1 MGVGSTPI
9 VSEAELA
16 AIVEY
21 SAEFLEASRYGELE
35 DLQLMFSHPRLK
47 DLIDFKTL
55 VDEASHTSSL
65 MYSAANGHADCVA
78 FLINAV
84 GVDVNH
90 KNISGNTALHWA
102 ALNGHAD
109 CVALLI
115 KSGADVMVANQFQ
128 KTAFDEAI
136 ARDKKDCCELLVR
149 EEVRLAG
156 DADEE
161 IEAEDMV
168 LSSIAE

>member
-1 MGVGSTPI
+1 M
-9 VSEAELA
+9 
-16 AIVEY
+16 
-21 SAEFLEASRYGELE
+21 
-35 DLQLMFSHPRLK
+35 
-47 DLIDFKTL
+47 
-55 VDEASHTSSL
+55 
-65 MYSAANGHADCVA
+65 
-78 FLINAV
+78 
-84 GVDVNH
+84 VDVNH
-90 KNISGNTALHWA
+90 KNNSGNTALHWA

-109 CVALLI
+109 CVAVLI

-149 EEVRLAG
+149 EDVRLAG
-156 DADEE
+156 DADDE